1 MTTAPPN
8 GHEDGMDPAAA
19 IARQSVAED
28 VQQTIA
34 RAKRDWE
41 STADSLSH
49 VVCLIDEHR
58 RVVRVNRAIETWE
71 LGHVNDVAGRDIH
84 DLLHP
89 AGCKGRCI
97 LRARL
102 DEAWTRIQDSTPDEF
117 EFFDLHLNGALSIA
131 LRPIIAEAG
140 ARHLAGHVR
149 AVMVV
154 MDMTPLHL
162 ARSAQQRLNE
172 NLEARVSERTR
183 ELECAN
189 RGLQN
194 EIARREA
201 AEDALR
207 LSRNELALL
216 SQQLIQAQEKERRRI
231 AQELHDSVGQSLS
244 AIKYSLERAAELQRQ
259 SRHDDAGPLLSRT
272 IGRVRETITDIR
284 SIAMDL
290 RPSVLDD
297 LGVASAL
304 GWLCRE
310 FGETYAQFEVLTD
323 ISAADTDIPDRLVT
337 TIFRCAQELL
347 NNVARHSKAAQVSI
361 GLSRDSANITLTVWD
376 DGIGMPQPDSF
387 GSFGRGHGMRNL
399 RERAQMTGG
408 RMTLGPD
415 PRSGTR
421 VQMDWPLAARDLHA

>member
-8 GHEDGMDPAAA
+8 SCEDGVESTAAT
-19 IARQSVAED
+19 ARQSAAEEF
-28 VQQTIA
+28 QQAIA
-34 RAKRDWE
+34 RAKQDWE
-41 STADSLSH
+41 CTADSLSH
-49 VVCLIDEHR
+49 VVCLIDECR

-71 LGHVNDVAGRDIH
+71 LGRVNEVVGRDIH

-89 AGCKGRCI
+89 SGCKGRCT

-102 DEAWTRIQDSTPDEF
+102 EEGWARIQNCSPDEF
-117 EFFDLHLNGALSIA
+117 EFFDLHLNSALSIA
-131 LRPIIAEAG
+131 LRPIIADAG
-140 ARHLAGHVR
+140 GRHLSAR

-154 MDMTPLHL
+154 MDVTPLHL
-162 ARSAQQRLNE
+162 ARSALQRLNE
-172 NLEARVSERTR
+172 SLEARVSERTR
-183 ELECAN
+183 ELQCAN
-189 RGLQN
+189 RELQN

-244 AIKYSLERAAELQRQ
+244 AIKYSLERTAELQRQ
-259 SRHDDAGPLLSRT
+259 SKHDDARPLLLRT

-310 FGETYAQFEVLTD
+310 FAETYAQLDVRAD
-323 ISAADTDIPDRLVT
+323 ISAADSDIPDRLVT

-347 NNVARHSKAAQVSI
+347 NNVARHSKAAHVSI
-361 GLSRDSANITLTVWD
+361 SLFRDSANITLTVWD
-376 DGIGMPQPDSF
+376 DGIGLPHPDSS
-387 GSFGRGHGMRNL
+387 GSFGRGHGIRNL

-408 RMTLGPD
+408 RMSLDTDDRG
-415 PRSGTR
+415 GAR
-421 VQMDWPLAARDLHA
+421 VQMDWPMAARDLQG

>member
-1 MTTAPPN
+1 MES
-8 GHEDGMDPAAA
+8 GA
-19 IARQSVAED
+19 ISQPVAED
-28 VQQTIA
+28 VQQTIV
-34 RAKRDWE
+34 RAKQDWE
-41 STADSLSH
+41 CTADSLSH
-49 VVCLIDEHR
+49 VVCLIDERR
-58 RVVRVNRAIETWE
+58 RVVRVNRAIESWE
-71 LGHVNDVAGRDIH
+71 LGRVNDAAGRDIH

-89 AGCKGRCI
+89 AGCHERCT
-97 LRARL
+97 LRTRL
-102 DEAWTRIQDSTPDEF
+102 EEAWARIQESTPDEF
-117 EFFDLHLNGALSIA
+117 EYFDLHLHGALSIA
-131 LRPIIAEAG
+131 LRPILANAG
-140 ARHLAGHVR
+140 GRHLSGHAR

-189 RGLQN
+189 RELQN

-207 LSRNELALL
+207 LSRNELTLL

-259 SRHDDAGPLLSRT
+259 SKHDDARPLVLRT
-272 IGRVRETITDIR
+272 IGRVRETIKDIR

-290 RPSVLDD
+290 RPSILDD

-310 FGETYAQFEVLTD
+310 FAETYPQFDVRTD
-323 ISAADTDIPDRLVT
+323 ISAVDTDIPDRLVT

-347 NNVARHSKAAQVSI
+347 NNVARHSRAAQVSV
-361 GLSRDSANITLTVWD
+361 GLSKDSANVILTVWD
-376 DGIGMPQPDSF
+376 DGVGMPQPDSS
-387 GSFGRGHGMRNL
+387 GSFGRGHGIRNL

-408 RMTLGPD
+408 RMTLGAG
-415 PRSGTR
+415 PRGGTR
-421 VQMDWPLAARDLHA
+421 VQMDWPLAARDLQD

>member
-1 MTTAPPN
+1 MSTLPANSP
-8 GHEDGMDPAAA
+8 EDGLESAAA
-19 IARQSVAED
+19 AARPSAAQD
-28 VQQTIA
+28 VQQTIV
-34 RAKRDWE
+34 RAKQDWE
-41 STADSLSH
+41 CTADSLSH
-49 VVCLIDEHR
+49 VVCLIDERR

-89 AGCKGRCI
+89 AGCKGRCS
-97 LRARL
+97 LRTRL
-102 DEAWTRIQDSTPDEF
+102 EEAWARILDSTPDEF
-117 EFFDLHLNGALSIA
+117 EYFDLHLNGALSIA
-131 LRPIIAEAG
+131 LRPIIAAAG
-140 ARHLAGHVR
+140 SHAR

-172 NLEARVSERTR
+172 DLEARVSERTQ

-189 RGLQN
+189 RELQS

-231 AQELHDSVGQSLS
+231 ARELHDSVGQSLS
-244 AIKYSLERAAELQRQ
+244 AIKYSLERAAELQRLK
-259 SRHDDAGPLLSRT
+259 HDDARPLLSRT
-272 IGRVRETITDIR
+272 IGRVRETIKDIR

-290 RPSVLDD
+290 RPAMLDD

-310 FGETYAQFEVLTD
+310 FGETYPQFGVHAD
-323 ISAADTDIPDRLVT
+323 ISAADSDIPDRLVT

-347 NNVARHSKAAQVSI
+347 NNAARHSKAAQVSI
-361 GLSRDSANITLTVWD
+361 GLSKDSANIALTVWD
-376 DGIGMPQPDSF
+376 DGIGLPQPDSS
-387 GSFGRGHGMRNL
+387 GSFGLGHGIRNL

-408 RMTLGPD
+408 RMTLGPG

-421 VQMDWPLAARDLHA
+421 VQMDWPVAAGDLQG

>member
-1 MTTAPPN
+1 MSTQSPN
-8 GHEDGMDPAAA
+8 SREHGVESVAAV
-19 IARQSVAED
+19 ARQLIAED
-28 VQQTIA
+28 VQQTIV
-34 RAKRDWE
+34 RAKQEWE
-41 STADSLSH
+41 CTADSLSH
-49 VVCLIDEHR
+49 VVCLVDEHR
-58 RVVRVNRAIETWE
+58 RVVRVNRAIEMWE

-89 AGCKGRCI
+89 GGCKGRCT
-97 LRARL
+97 LRIRL
-102 DEAWTRIQDSTPDEF
+102 EEAWARVQDSTPDEF
-117 EFFDLHLNGALSIA
+117 DYFDLHLNGALSIA
-131 LRPIIAEAG
+131 LRPIVAAPG
-140 ARHLAGHVR
+140 SGHAR

-189 RGLQN
+189 RDLQN

-259 SRHDDAGPLLSRT
+259 NKHGDARPLVLRMV
-272 IGRVRETITDIR
+272 GRVRETIKDIR

-310 FGETYAQFEVLTD
+310 FAETYPQLDVHTD
-323 ISAADTDIPDRLVT
+323 ICAADTDIPDRLVT

-347 NNVARHSKAAQVSI
+347 NNVARHSRAAHVSV
-361 GLSRDSANITLTVWD
+361 GLSKDSVNITLTVRD
-376 DGIGMPQPDSF
+376 DGIGLPQPDAS
-387 GSFGRGHGMRNL
+387 GSFGRGHGIRNL

-408 RMTLGPD
+408 RMVLAPD
-415 PRSGTR
+415 PRGGTH
-421 VQMDWPLAARDLHA
+421 VQMDWSA

>member
-1 MTTAPPN
+1 MSTAPPDDRCEN
-8 GHEDGMDPAAA
+8 GMESAVASV
-19 IARQSVAED
+19 RQLVTED
-28 VQQTIA
+28 VHQIIV
-34 RAKRDWE
+34 RAKQDWE
-41 STADSLSH
+41 RTADSLSH
-49 VVCLIDEHR
+49 VVCLVDERR

-71 LGHVNDVAGRDIH
+71 LGHVNAVAGRDIH

-89 AGCKGRCI
+89 GGCNGSCT
-97 LRARL
+97 LRTRL
-102 DEAWTRIQDSTPDEF
+102 NEAWARIEESTPDEF
-117 EFFDLHLNGALSIA
+117 EYFDLHLHGALSIA
-131 LRPIIAEAG
+131 LRPIIANAG
-140 ARHLAGHVR
+140 GRHLSPHAR

-172 NLEARVSERTR
+172 NLEARVCERTR
-183 ELECAN
+183 ELESAN
-189 RGLQN
+189 RELQN

-244 AIKYSLERAAELQRQ
+244 AIKYSLERAAELQRLGQ
-259 SRHDDAGPLLSRT
+259 DDARPLVLRT
-272 IGRVRETITDIR
+272 IGRVRETIKDIR

-304 GWLCRE
+304 AWLCRE
-310 FGETYAQFEVLTD
+310 FAETYPKLEVRAD
-323 ISAADTDIPDRLVT
+323 IAAADSDIPDRLVT

-347 NNVARHSKAAQVSI
+347 NNAARHSRASQVCV
-361 GLSRDSANITLTVWD
+361 GLAKDSANITLTVCD
-376 DGIGMPQPDSF
+376 DGIGMPEPNSS
-387 GSFGRGHGMRNL
+387 GSFGRGHGIRNL

-408 RMTLGPD
+408 KMTLDTP
-415 PRSGTR
+415 PPSGTR
-421 VQMDWPLAARDLHA
+421 VAMEWPLAAHDLQG

>member
-1 MTTAPPN
+1 MSTAPPN
-8 GHEDGMDPAAA
+8 NREDGMESATTSV
-19 IARQSVAED
+19 RQPVAED
-28 VQQTIA
+28 VHQTIV
-34 RAKRDWE
+34 RAKQDWE
-41 STADSLSH
+41 CTADSLSH
-49 VVCLIDEHR
+49 VVCLIDERR
-58 RVVRVNRAIETWE
+58 RVVRVNRAVETWE

-89 AGCKGRCI
+89 AGCNGCCT
-97 LRARL
+97 LRTRL
-102 DEAWTRIQDSTPDEF
+102 EEAWDRIQDSTPDEF
-117 EFFDLHLNGALSIA
+117 EYFDLHLHGALSIA
-131 LRPIIAEAG
+131 LRPIIADAG
-140 ARHLAGHVR
+140 GRHLSGRAR

-162 ARSAQQRLNE
+162 ARSAQQKLNE
-172 NLEARVSERTR
+172 HLEARVSERTR
-183 ELECAN
+183 ELEHAN
-189 RGLQN
+189 HDLQS
-194 EIARREA
+194 EVVRREA

-259 SRHDDAGPLLSRT
+259 CKHDDARPLVVRT
-272 IGRVRETITDIR
+272 IGRVRETIKDIR

-290 RPSVLDD
+290 RPSILDD

-310 FGETYAQFEVLTD
+310 FAETYPQFDVRAD
-323 ISAADTDIPDRLVT
+323 ISAADPDIPDRLVT

-361 GLSRDSANITLTVWD
+361 SLSKDSANITLTVWD
-376 DGIGMPQPDSF
+376 DGIGLPQPDSS
-387 GSFGRGHGMRNL
+387 GSFGRGHGIRNL

-408 RMTLGPD
+408 RMTLGPG

-421 VQMDWPLAARDLHA
+421 VQIEWPEGST

>member
-1 MTTAPPN
+1 MSTAPPSDRFEN
-8 GHEDGMDPAAA
+8 GMEPAVTS
-19 IARQSVAED
+19 ARQLVTAD
-28 VQQTIA
+28 VHQTIV
-34 RAKRDWE
+34 RAKQDWE
-41 STADSLSH
+41 CTADSLSH
-49 VVCLIDEHR
+49 VVCLVDEDR

-89 AGCKGRCI
+89 AGCNGRCT
-97 LRARL
+97 LRTRL
-102 DEAWTRIQDSTPDEF
+102 DDAWARIQESTPDEF
-117 EFFDLHLNGALSIA
+117 EYFDLNLHGALSIA
-131 LRPIIAEAG
+131 LRPIIADAG
-140 ARHLAGHVR
+140 GRHLSAHAR

-162 ARSAQQRLNE
+162 ARNAQQKLNE
-172 NLEARVSERTR
+172 NLEARVCERTR
-183 ELECAN
+183 ELESAN
-189 RGLQN
+189 RELQN
-194 EIARREA
+194 EMARREA

-244 AIKYSLERAAELQRQ
+244 AIKYSLERAAELQRLGQ
-259 SRHDDAGPLLSRT
+259 DDARPLVLRT
-272 IGRVRETITDIR
+272 IGRVRETIKDIR

-304 GWLCRE
+304 AWLCRE
-310 FGETYAQFEVLTD
+310 FAETYPKLDVRAD
-323 ISAADTDIPDRLVT
+323 IAAADSDIPDRLVT

-347 NNVARHSKAAQVSI
+347 NNVARHSKATQVCI
-361 GLSRDSANITLTVWD
+361 GLAKDSANITLTVGD
-376 DGIGMPQPDSF
+376 DGIGIPEPDSS
-387 GSFGRGHGMRNL
+387 GSFGRGHGIRNL

-408 RMTLGPD
+408 RMTVGSA

-421 VQMDWPLAARDLHA
+421 VQMDWPLAARDLQS

>member
-1 MTTAPPN
+1 MSAVPPN
-8 GHEDGMDPAAA
+8 NTEHGLESAAPVHQA
-19 IARQSVAED
+19 VTED
-28 VQQTIA
+28 VHQTIV

-49 VVCLIDEHR
+49 VVCLVDECR

-71 LGHVNDVAGRDIH
+71 LGRVNDVAGRDIH

-89 AGCKGRCI
+89 AGCKGRCT
-97 LRARL
+97 LRTRL
-102 DEAWTRIQDSTPDEF
+102 EEAWARIQDSTPDEF

-131 LRPIIAEAG
+131 LRPIIANAQE
-140 ARHLAGHVR
+140 RHISGRVR

-162 ARSAQQRLNE
+162 ARSAQQRLHE
-172 NLEARVSERTR
+172 NLEARVCERTR
-183 ELECAN
+183 ELEGSN
-189 RGLQN
+189 RELQN
-194 EIARREA
+194 EVARREA

-244 AIKYSLERAAELQRQ
+244 AIKYSLERAAELQRLK
-259 SRHDDAGPLLSRT
+259 HDDVRPLLSRT
-272 IGRVRETITDIR
+272 IVRVRDTIKDIR

-310 FGETYAQFEVLTD
+310 FGETYPQFDVRVE

-347 NNVARHSKAAQVSI
+347 NNVAKHSKAARVSL
-361 GLSRDSANITLTVWD
+361 GLSKDPVNIALTVCD
-376 DGIGMPQPDSF
+376 DGIGMPHPDSS
-387 GSFGRGHGMRNL
+387 GSFGRGHGIRNL

-408 RMTLGPD
+408 KMTLSPGP
-415 PRSGTR
+415 RGGTH
-421 VQMDWPLAARDLHA
+421 VQMDWPLAVRDLQS

>member
-1 MTTAPPN
+1 
-8 GHEDGMDPAAA
+8 
-19 IARQSVAED
+19 
-28 VQQTIA
+28 
-34 RAKRDWE
+34 
-41 STADSLSH
+41 
-49 VVCLIDEHR
+49 
-58 RVVRVNRAIETWE
+58 
-71 LGHVNDVAGRDIH
+71 
-84 DLLHP
+84 
-89 AGCKGRCI
+89 
-97 LRARL
+97 
-102 DEAWTRIQDSTPDEF
+102 
-117 EFFDLHLNGALSIA
+117 
-131 LRPIIAEAG
+131 
-140 ARHLAGHVR
+140 
-149 AVMVV
+149 MVV

-172 NLEARVSERTR
+172 NLEVRVSERTR

-189 RGLQN
+189 RELQN

-259 SRHDDAGPLLSRT
+259 SKHDDARPLVLRT
-272 IGRVRETITDIR
+272 IGRVRETIKDIR

-290 RPSVLDD
+290 RPSILDD

-310 FGETYAQFEVLTD
+310 FAETYPQFDVRTD
-323 ISAADTDIPDRLVT
+323 ISAVDTDIPDRLVT

-347 NNVARHSKAAQVSI
+347 NNVARHSRAAQVSV
-361 GLSRDSANITLTVWD
+361 GLSKDSANVILTVWD
-376 DGIGMPQPDSF
+376 DGVGMPQPDSS
-387 GSFGRGHGMRNL
+387 GSFGRGHGIRNL

-408 RMTLGPD
+408 RMTLGPG
-415 PRSGTR
+415 PRGGTR
-421 VQMDWPLAARDLHA
+421 VQMDWSLAARDLQA

>member
-1 MTTAPPN
+1 
-8 GHEDGMDPAAA
+8 
-19 IARQSVAED
+19 
-28 VQQTIA
+28 
-34 RAKRDWE
+34 
-41 STADSLSH
+41 
-49 VVCLIDEHR
+49 
-58 RVVRVNRAIETWE
+58 
-71 LGHVNDVAGRDIH
+71 
-84 DLLHP
+84 
-89 AGCKGRCI
+89 
-97 LRARL
+97 
-102 DEAWTRIQDSTPDEF
+102 
-117 EFFDLHLNGALSIA
+117 
-131 LRPIIAEAG
+131 
-140 ARHLAGHVR
+140 
-149 AVMVV
+149 MVV

-162 ARSAQQRLNE
+162 ARSAQQRVNE

-183 ELECAN
+183 ELEYAN
-189 RGLQN
+189 RELQN

-259 SRHDDAGPLLSRT
+259 SKHEDTRPLLLRT
-272 IGRVRETITDIR
+272 IGRVRETIKDIR

-310 FGETYAQFEVLTD
+310 FAETYPQFEVRTD

-347 NNVARHSKAAQVSI
+347 NNVASHSKAAQVSV
-361 GLSRDSANITLTVWD
+361 GLSKDHANITLAVWD
-376 DGIGMPQPDSF
+376 DGIGMPQPDSS
-387 GSFGRGHGMRNL
+387 GSFGRGHGIRNL

-408 RMTLGPD
+408 KMSLGAAS
-415 PRSGTR
+415 RGGTR
-421 VQMDWPLAARDLHA
+421 VQIDWPLPSRDHPG

>member
-1 MTTAPPN
+1 MTPVPPN
-8 GHEDGMDPAAA
+8 NCDGMEPAVATV
-19 IARQSVAED
+19 RQSVAED
-28 VQQTIA
+28 VQQTII
-34 RAKRDWE
+34 RAKQDWE
-41 STADSLSH
+41 CTADSLSH
-49 VVCLIDEHR
+49 VVCLIDERR
-58 RVVRVNRAIETWE
+58 RVVRVNRAIESWE
-71 LGHVNDVAGRDIH
+71 LGRVNDVAGRDIH

-89 AGCKGRCI
+89 AGCNGRCT
-97 LRARL
+97 LRTRL
-102 DEAWTRIQDSTPDEF
+102 EEAWARIQDSTPDEF
-117 EFFDLHLNGALSIA
+117 EYFDLHLNGALSIA
-131 LRPIIAEAG
+131 LRPIVINAG
-140 ARHLAGHVR
+140 GRHLSGHAR

-189 RGLQN
+189 SELQN
-194 EIARREA
+194 EVARREA

-259 SRHDDAGPLLSRT
+259 TKHDDARPLLLRT
-272 IGRVRETITDIR
+272 IGRVREAIKDIR

-290 RPSVLDD
+290 RPSILDD

-310 FGETYAQFEVLTD
+310 FAETYPQFDVRAD
-323 ISAADTDIPDRLVT
+323 ICAADTDIPDRLVT

-347 NNVARHSKAAQVSI
+347 NNVARHSRAAQVSV
-361 GLSRDSANITLTVWD
+361 GLSKDSANVILTVWD
-376 DGIGMPQPDSF
+376 DGVGMPQPDSS
-387 GSFGRGHGMRNL
+387 GSFGRGHGIRNL

-408 RMTLGPD
+408 RMTLGPG
-415 PRSGTR
+415 PRGGTR
-421 VQMDWPLAARDLHA
+421 VQLDWSLAARDLQG